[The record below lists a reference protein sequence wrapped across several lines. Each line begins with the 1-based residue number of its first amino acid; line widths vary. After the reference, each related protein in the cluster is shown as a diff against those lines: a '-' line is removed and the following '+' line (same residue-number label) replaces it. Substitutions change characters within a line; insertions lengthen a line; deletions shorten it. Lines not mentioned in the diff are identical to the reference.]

1 VPQFAPGGN
10 QICAFK
16 LTVLVAAGVL
26 FGCSGVAAAAP
37 KNYCADLKGV
47 DTGQAC
53 QIQMSDPGYNVNI
66 SFPTDYPDQ
75 KSVAD
80 YITQTRDGFLN
91 VAKSPAP
98 RDMPYELDIT
108 ATNYGSAIPPR
119 GTEAVVLKTYQNVG
133 GAHPETLYK
142 AFNWDQTYRK
152 PIAYNTAGDDKLTPL
167 WRVDDP
173 LKVVF
178 PIVQSEL
185 QKQTGQP
192 VAIAPSAGYNPMN
205 YQEFAVTNDA
215 VIFLLQPGGAA
226 ARSGGRHPGIGPALR
241 DRPDA
246 GVTQS
251 DRPARRRGR
260 STRRVPSRRA
270 YPPDR
275 SPVRGRRPRSR
286 QPQDPRSET
295 SDSRAR

>member
-1 VPQFAPGGN
+1 MR
-10 QICAFK
+10 ILK
-16 LTVLVAAGVL
+16 LTMLVAAVVL

-53 QIQMSDPGYNVNI
+53 LIQMSDPAYNVNI
-66 SFPTDYPDQ
+66 SFPTGYADQ

-80 YITQTRDGFLN
+80 YITQARDGFLN
-91 VAKSPAP
+91 VAKSSTP

-108 ATNYGSAIPPR
+108 STNYGSAIPPR

-133 GAHPETLYK
+133 GAHPQTLYK

-152 PIAYNTAGDDKLTPL
+152 PIVYDTAGDDKKSPL

-185 QKQTGQP
+185 KKQTSQQ
-192 VAIAPSAGYNPMN
+192 VSIAPSAGYDPMN
-205 YQEFAVTNDA
+205 YQEFAVTNDG
-215 VIFLLQPGGAA
+215 VIFFFSQGVLLPEAAGA
-226 ARSGGRHPGIGPALR
+226 
-241 DRPDA
+241 
-246 GVTQS
+246 TQ
-251 DRPARRRGR
+251 
-260 STRRVPSRRA
+260 VL
-270 YPPDR
+270 
-275 SPVRGRRPRSR
+275 VPRSAI
-286 QPQDPRSET
+286 DPMLG
-295 SDSRAR
+295 

>member
-1 VPQFAPGGN
+1 MRILKVAVV
-10 QICAFK
+10 CAA
-16 LTVLVAAGVL
+16 VVL
-26 FGCSGVAAAAP
+26 FGCSGVAAAAPP

-66 SFPTDYPDQ
+66 SFPADYPDQ

-98 RDMPYELDIT
+98 RGMPYELDIT

-119 GTEAVVLKTYQNVG
+119 GTQAVVLKTYQNVG
-133 GAHPETLYK
+133 GAHPQTSYK
-142 AFNWDQTYRK
+142 AFNWDQSYRK
-152 PIAYNTAGDDKLTPL
+152 AIAYNTAGDDKLTPL

-185 QKQTGQP
+185 QKQTGQQ
-192 VAIAPSAGYNPMN
+192 VSIAPSAGYDPMN
-205 YQEFAVTNDA
+205 YQNFAVTNDG
-215 VIFLLQPGGAA
+215 VIFFFSQGQLLPEAAGA
-226 ARSGGRHPGIGPALR
+226 
-241 DRPDA
+241 
-246 GVTQS
+246 TQ
-251 DRPARRRGR
+251 
-260 STRRVPSRRA
+260 VL
-270 YPPDR
+270 
-275 SPVRGRRPRSR
+275 VPRSAI
-286 QPQDPRSET
+286 DPML
-295 SDSRAR
+295 A

>member
-1 VPQFAPGGN
+1 MR
-10 QICAFK
+10 ILK
-16 LTVLVAAGVL
+16 LTVLVAAVVL

-47 DTGQAC
+47 DAGQAC
-53 QIQMSDPGYNVNI
+53 QIQMSDPAYNVNI

-119 GTEAVVLKTYQNVG
+119 GTQAVVLKTYQQVG
-133 GAHPETLYK
+133 GAHPQTLYK

-152 PIAYNTAGDDKLTPL
+152 SIAYATTADDNKTQPL
-167 WRVDDP
+167 WQPTADP

-185 QKQTGQP
+185 QKQTGQQ
-192 VAIAPSAGYNPMN
+192 VSIAPSAGVDPMN
-205 YQEFAVTNDA
+205 YQDFAVTNDG
-215 VIFLLQPGGAA
+215 VIFFFSQGVLLPEAAGA
-226 ARSGGRHPGIGPALR
+226 
-241 DRPDA
+241 
-246 GVTQS
+246 TQ
-251 DRPARRRGR
+251 
-260 STRRVPSRRA
+260 VL
-270 YPPDR
+270 
-275 SPVRGRRPRSR
+275 VPRSAI
-286 QPQDPRSET
+286 DPML
-295 SDSRAR
+295 A

>member
-1 VPQFAPGGN
+1 MRV
-10 QICAFK
+10 FK
-16 LTVLVAAGVL
+16 LTVLVAAVVL

-53 QIQMSDPGYNVNI
+53 QIQMSDPAYNVNI

-98 RDMPYELDIT
+98 RDMPDELDIT

-119 GTEAVVLKTYQNVG
+119 GTQAVVLKTYQKVG
-133 GAHPETLYK
+133 GAHPQTLYK
-142 AFNWDQTYRK
+142 AFNWDQTNRK
-152 PIAYNTAGDDKLTPL
+152 PIAYATTADDNKTQPL
-167 WRVDDP
+167 WQPTADP

-185 QKQTGQP
+185 QRQTGQQ
-192 VAIAPSAGYNPMN
+192 VSIASSAGFDPMN
-205 YQEFAVTNDA
+205 YQEFAVTNDG
-215 VIFLLQPGGAA
+215 VMFFFSQGVLLPEAAGATQVLVPRA
-226 ARSGGRHPGIGPALR
+226 AI
-241 DRPDA
+241 
-246 GVTQS
+246 
-251 DRPARRRGR
+251 
-260 STRRVPSRRA
+260 
-270 YPPDR
+270 
-275 SPVRGRRPRSR
+275 
-286 QPQDPRSET
+286 DPML
-295 SDSRAR
+295 A

>member
-1 VPQFAPGGN
+1 MR
-10 QICAFK
+10 ILK

-119 GTEAVVLKTYQNVG
+119 GTQAVVLKTYQQVG
-133 GAHPETLYK
+133 GAHPQTLYK

-152 PIAYNTAGDDKLTPL
+152 SIAYATTADDNKTQPL
-167 WRVDDP
+167 WQPTADP

-185 QKQTGQP
+185 QKQTGQQ
-192 VAIAPSAGYNPMN
+192 VSIAPSAGYDPMN
-205 YQEFAVTNDA
+205 YQEFAVTNDG
-215 VIFLLQPGGAA
+215 VIFFFSQGVLLPEAAGA
-226 ARSGGRHPGIGPALR
+226 
-241 DRPDA
+241 
-246 GVTQS
+246 TQ
-251 DRPARRRGR
+251 
-260 STRRVPSRRA
+260 VL
-270 YPPDR
+270 
-275 SPVRGRRPRSR
+275 VPRSAI
-286 QPQDPRSET
+286 DPML
-295 SDSRAR
+295 A